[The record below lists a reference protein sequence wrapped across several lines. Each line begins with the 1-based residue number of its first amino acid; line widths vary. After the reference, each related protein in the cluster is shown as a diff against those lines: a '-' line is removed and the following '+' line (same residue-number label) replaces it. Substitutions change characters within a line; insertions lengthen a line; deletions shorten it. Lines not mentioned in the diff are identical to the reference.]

1 MNNWPIWSD
10 EVQTQAPHK
19 THISHTFCLRCL
31 GAQKN
36 TWNIQKTLE
45 ALNNFQ
51 AAQDE
56 QHVEQNREKKKQK
69 KNQINLQKFI

>member
-1 MNNWPIWSD
+1 MPW
-10 EVQTQAPHK
+10 
-19 THISHTFCLRCL
+19 
-31 GAQKN
+31 GAEN

-56 QHVEQNREKKKQK
+56 QHVEQNRENKNKQK
-69 KNQINLQKFI
+69 TK